1 MSNVINFPNKDCI
14 QVVAC
19 PKCNC
24 IEFIITK
31 ELQVI
36 CAECMHGYEKAMVA
50 QREQGENSNDSIH

>member
-1 MSNVINFPNKDCI
+1 MSNVINFPNKDAI

-36 CAECMHGYEKAMVA
+36 CAECAHGCEEAMVI
-50 QREQGENSNDSIH
+50 QREQGENNDSIH